1 MVGYLISA
9 SREAYAGVPVVEAML
24 RSYPGASPDAC
35 VYGPV
40 CVAEEARGR
49 GLAAAMFAALR
60 ARLPGREGVLFIR
73 RDNAASL
80 RAQERMGM
88 REVAGSAL
96 GGAEMAVLA
105 YFV

>member
-1 MVGYLISA
+1 M
-9 SREAYAGVPVVEAML
+9 
-24 RSYPGASPDAC
+24 
-35 VYGPV
+35 YGPV

-80 RAQERMGM
+80 RAHERMGM
-88 REVAGSAL
+88 REVAGFAH

-105 YFV
+105 YVG